1 MRPVAPAALG
11 AALLAAAGAG
21 ACDRRAP
28 LASCDDDLRGVYAAG
43 GGRWMILDG
52 QGTLEAYPLFD
63 DVTPQRAAGGPAAEL
78 EIEVAPRVIELHR
91 TPGGV
96 TGEVRRRYMRG
107 SRACVAKLPVRVT
120 ACAGE
125 ALELVLADPAPP
137 LAWDTPCRWP
147 RPGSSRRER
156 WIREWAAP

>member
-1 MRPVAPAALG
+1 MRPVRPVVPVALG
-11 AALLAAAGAG
+11 AALL

-43 GGRWMILDG
+43 GERWMILDG

-63 DVTPQRAAGGPAAEL
+63 DVTPVRAAGAPEAEL
-78 EIEVAPRVIELHR
+78 EVAPRVIDLRR
-91 TPGGV
+91 TPAGV
-96 TGEVRRRYMRG
+96 AGEIRRRYMRG
-107 SRACVAKLPVRVT
+107 TRACVAKVPVRVT
-120 ACAGE
+120 ACAGD

-137 LAWDTPCRWP
+137 LAWDTPCLWP

-156 WIREWAAP
+156 WIREWAP